1 MGNQDFCFSYLLLWF
16 LFYFFW
22 VFPCKLFVVQWFVFG
37 TFEVRFIW
45 ENAIEEIGNNESYK
59 HVHQK
64 ILSQSCIVMLYTYF
78 VCVTEKNYIV
88 YFLFSFIGSS
98 EYL

>member
-64 ILSQSCIVMLYTYF
+64 NPQSVMYCDVVYLLCVCYGEKLYCILPFFLYRKF
-78 VCVTEKNYIV
+78 
-88 YFLFSFIGSS
+88 
-98 EYL
+98 

>member
-16 LFYFFW
+16 LFFSGFFL
-22 VFPCKLFVVQWFVFG
+22 VSCLLYSGLFL
-37 TFEVRFIW
+37 VRW
-45 ENAIEEIGNNESYK
+45 KRGSYGKNAIEEIGNNASYK
-59 HVHQK
+59 HVLQK

-88 YFLFSFIGSS
+88 YFLFAFIGSS
-98 EYL
+98 RYL

>member
-1 MGNQDFCFSYLLLWF
+1 MVFFF
-16 LFYFFW
+16 FFW